1 LLLQDQ
7 LGDFQ
12 QQQQQGQQQ
21 HNTHT
26 APETSPSYDTAVQH
40 LTAASSGGQLPGQ
53 FYGRL
58 CNLAAVSDASA
69 QPAVNAVLR
78 ERCNLATM
86 MVVSDRAT
94 AAAVID
100 HFRQQRI
107 GTVNCKILSEL
118 QQQRGP
124 SYIQPAAAAAGGGGG
139 ISRPLLD
146 LVQYDGT
153 AVPGLQQ
160 LMEQLLGG
168 WLLVES
174 REVALQ
180 LLHLRKSMVTRY
192 EHGSVGL
199 QLCILGGGD
208 GTPHSVGNLSPS
220 LGVTPAYLGF
230 LSGVVRLKQQGV
242 HQKPYLSRPPA
253 P

>member
-1 LLLQDQ
+1 
-7 LGDFQ
+7 
-12 QQQQQGQQQ
+12 
-21 HNTHT
+21 
-26 APETSPSYDTAVQH
+26 
-40 LTAASSGGQLPGQ
+40 
-53 FYGRL
+53 
-58 CNLAAVSDASA
+58 
-69 QPAVNAVLR
+69 
-78 ERCNLATM
+78 M

-242 HQKPYLSRPPA
+242 HQKPYLSRPP
-253 P
+253 PP